1 MLRTFIATLAIA
13 LTIVP
18 STWAATVV
26 SIGDGDTLRVK
37 DGGKTVTIRLGCI
50 DAPERSQRPWGPMA
64 AARLKELLPT
74 GQKVRL
80 REIDRDRYGRTVA
93 EVFTNGQSVNLQMV
107 SDEMAAVYRQ
117 YLKNC
122 DANSFNQTEQRAKQA
137 GLGIWNPSNPM
148 QVMPWDY
155 RKRR

>member
-26 SIGDGDTLRVK
+26 STGDGDTLRVK

-50 DAPERSQRPWGPMA
+50 DAPERSQRPWGQMA
-64 AARLKELLPT
+64 SDRLKQLLPK
-74 GQKVRL
+74 GQTVTL

-93 EVFTNGQSVNLQMV
+93 EVFTNGRSVNLQMV
-107 SDEMAAVYRQ
+107 SDGMAAVYRQ
-117 YLKNC
+117 YVKNC
-122 DANSFNQTEQRAKQA
+122 DISQFNQAEQRAKQL
-137 GLGIWNPSNPM
+137 GLGIWNPSNPL
-148 QVMPWDY
+148 QVMPWQY